1 MRHPSRRPVGRR
13 RISND
18 PMQHIQTYQTWRA
31 AESAAREAA
40 DNFAAAIKAGRHPSE
55 AELGE
60 LSRLR
65 TAASAAL
72 QAMVEQA
79 QALPRQAD

>member
-1 MRHPSRRPVGRR
+1 MEHLK
-13 RISND
+13 
-18 PMQHIQTYQTWRA
+18 TYAVWRT

-40 DNFAAAIKAGRHPSE
+40 DNFAAAIRAGRHPSE

-65 TAASAAL
+65 TAAAEAL
-72 QAMVEQA
+72 QNMIEQA
-79 QALPRQAD
+79 QALPRRSEP